1 MKYFLFGAQFHIW
14 DYVRL
19 LLQVRCG
26 CTGVDVG
33 KDCKGLFLFS
43 LSRKIKIEE
52 IFDLKLFMEKTYTFY
67 IL

>member
-14 DYVRL
+14 VYVLL

-33 KDCKGLFLFS
+33 KDHKVLFLFS

-52 IFDLKLFMEKTYTFY
+52 IFDLKLFMEKAYTFY